1 MGPGDDSK
9 KASIADEQTGSADVE
24 LAACICATKR
34 CHGQRGR
41 GNMNAVDARSQDGG
55 RIIRGPDA

>member
-24 LAACICATKR
+24 LAACICATKD
-34 CHGQRGR
+34 
-41 GNMNAVDARSQDGG
+41 VTDSGG
-55 RIIRGPDA
+55 EET